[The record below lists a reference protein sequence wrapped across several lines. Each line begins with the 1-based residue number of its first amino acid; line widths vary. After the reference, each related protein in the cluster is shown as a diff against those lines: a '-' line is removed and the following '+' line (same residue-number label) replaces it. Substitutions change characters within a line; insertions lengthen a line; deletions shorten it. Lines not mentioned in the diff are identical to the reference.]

1 MVDIS
6 AENFQNALVYTITVG
21 NRELFWVRM
30 IDVQKGLGV
39 KNMSDLVRKEI
50 HGIFETKTPTEE
62 QIRKYKRSEKE
73 IDKESKSNFKYDRSD
88 LMSRMIKNCRGE
100 KKRGEKNEFR
110 IKLGF
115 APNDIIMTKE
125 ESVLTKIIQLFTR
138 EKILQQHKVL
148 KY

>member
-1 MVDIS
+1 
-6 AENFQNALVYTITVG
+6 
-21 NRELFWVRM
+21 
-30 IDVQKGLGV
+30 
-39 KNMSDLVRKEI
+39 
-50 HGIFETKTPTEE
+50 
-62 QIRKYKRSEKE
+62 
-73 IDKESKSNFKYDRSD
+73 
-88 LMSRMIKNCRGE
+88 MSRMIKNCRGE